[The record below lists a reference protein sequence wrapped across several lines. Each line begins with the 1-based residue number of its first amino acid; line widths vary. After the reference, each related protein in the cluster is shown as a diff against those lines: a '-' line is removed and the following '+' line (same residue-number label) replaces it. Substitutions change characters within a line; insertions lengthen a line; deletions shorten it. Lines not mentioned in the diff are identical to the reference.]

1 MRNHLLTAFLILFGL
16 LIAAGQYLEHRSMAQ
31 HAEAALE
38 HRAQDL
44 AAAFSVVIR
53 SQGRGAHMSRDRLED
68 ALINLVHT
76 ASLESVV
83 LLDES
88 GNVVAEAGTPLELD
102 PETLLNVRVIRSND
116 KASYA
121 NLIALGPESDS
132 GARRTSETAGGAR
145 PGMRKRRNM
154 VRNPVPPPGGT
165 ANRFPLRPRPFAPGP
180 PRWMSHEEYDRLV
193 QSQGIHWFLVTMS
206 IRPMQK
212 DILAD
217 LVLRLS
223 ITGAAWVACAALAAA
238 WRSQEKTAHLA
249 VALIGAEDAATRL
262 QEMNTTAAGLMHET
276 KNPLNIIRGSAQMI
290 EQDHALPARTR
301 TQARTITEEAD
312 RITGR
317 LNQFLSFARP
327 QTQQIQSVAVKK
339 LAEDILSILNAD
351 REEKNAVFFLSG
363 PDLNIN
369 ADEGMLRQ
377 MLFNLIHNALQ
388 AIDSGGQISVELRQ
402 ESDRTLQ
409 IDITDSGPGI
419 PAEQQEEIFQ
429 PYVSHF
435 DGGTGLGLSIVRRLA
450 DAQGWE
456 VRCIPAE
463 EGAHFRISGITL
475 SSVNIGGAHA

>member
-16 LIAAGQYLEHRSMAQ
+16 LIGAGQYLEHRSMAL

-68 ALINLVHT
+68 ALIDLVHT

-88 GNVVAEAGTPLELD
+88 GNVVAEAGAPLELD
-102 PETLLNVRVIRSND
+102 PETLLNVRVIRRND

-132 GARRTSETAGGAR
+132 GPRRPSETTGGAR

-154 VRNPVPPPGGT
+154 LRNPVPPPPPPGGT
-165 ANRFPLRPRPFAPGP
+165 ANKFPLRPRPFAPGP

-193 QSQGIHWFLVTMS
+193 QSQGIHWFLVTLS

-217 LVLRLS
+217 LILRLS

-238 WRSQEKTAHLA
+238 WQSQKKTAHLA

-262 QEMNTTAAGLMHET
+262 QELNTTAAGLMHET
-276 KNPLNIIRGSAQMI
+276 KNPLNIIRGMAQII

-327 QTQQIQSVAVKK
+327 QTPQIKSVAVKK
-339 LAEDILSILNAD
+339 LAEDIFSILSAD
-351 REEKNAVFFLSG
+351 REEKNAVFSLSG
-363 PDLNIN
+363 QDLNIN

-388 AIDSGGQISVELRQ
+388 AIGYGGQISVELKQRP
-402 ESDRTLQ
+402 DRTLQ
-409 IDITDSGPGI
+409 IDITDSGPGV
-419 PAEQQEEIFQ
+419 PAEKKEEIF
-429 PYVSHF
+429 
-435 DGGTGLGLSIVRRLA
+435 
-450 DAQGWE
+450 
-456 VRCIPAE
+456 
-463 EGAHFRISGITL
+463 
-475 SSVNIGGAHA
+475 